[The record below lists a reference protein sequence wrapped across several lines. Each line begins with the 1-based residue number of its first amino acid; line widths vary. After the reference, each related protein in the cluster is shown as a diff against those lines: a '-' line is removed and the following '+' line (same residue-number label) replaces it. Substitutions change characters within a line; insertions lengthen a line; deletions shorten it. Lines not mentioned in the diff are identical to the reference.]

1 MMDLI
6 ELQAIVGRK
15 DPEIEAIFGPYC
27 GAMEKYEIN
36 TPRRRAMFA
45 AQTIVESGGYRY
57 LEELGS
63 GEEYEGR
70 ADLGNTE
77 PGDGPRFKGRGI
89 IQLTGRSN
97 YARCSSA
104 IYGSSQVLL
113 DNPESVA
120 EPEVAAEAAGW
131 YWKWK
136 NINQNADAGDL
147 MGATRKINGGL
158 NGFTDRQRYY
168 TRACIVLGL
177 A

>member
-1 MMDLI
+1 MIELI

-15 DPEIEAIFGPYC
+15 DPEIEAIYPSFCMTLDSYD
-27 GAMEKYEIN
+27 IN
-36 TPRRRAMFA
+36 TPLRIAMFC

-63 GEEYEGR
+63 GDGYEGR
-70 ADLGNTE
+70 LDLGNTE

-89 IQLTGRSN
+89 IQVTGRSN

-104 IYGSSQVLL
+104 LYGAASVLL
-113 DNPESVA
+113 DAPEKLT
-120 EPEVAAEAAGW
+120 EPWAAARSAGW
-131 YWKWK
+131 YWDWK
-136 NINQNADAGDL
+136 DLNRSADAADV

-158 NGFTDRQRYY
+158 NGFSDRQKYY
-168 TRACIVLGL
+168 KRAQIVLGL